1 MRINVYG
8 ETGWGKG
15 CWLCTEL
22 APFFLFLSFSVHVM
36 SALLRACLCLSSEPG
51 TLYGQKGRGM
61 GRGRQVWVREGQHN
75 LGPLYTRTHLSNPSS
90 LYNPYRFPDL
100 GCIMKYEA

>member
-1 MRINVYG
+1 M
-8 ETGWGKG
+8 GKG
-15 CWLCTEL
+15 GWLCTEL

-36 SALLRACLCLSSEPG
+36 SALFFVRVCVCRLNRGPCMVKRGGEW
-51 TLYGQKGRGM
+51 GR
-61 GRGRQVWVREGQHN
+61 RQVWVREGQHN